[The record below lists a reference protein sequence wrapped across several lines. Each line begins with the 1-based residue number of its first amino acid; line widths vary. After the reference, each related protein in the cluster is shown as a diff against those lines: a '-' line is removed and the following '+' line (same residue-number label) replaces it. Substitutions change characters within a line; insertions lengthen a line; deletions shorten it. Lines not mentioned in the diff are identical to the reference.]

1 MIDVDNLKG
10 MDFYFEDVALERETT
25 FATRCV
31 ACDGPITGRGYA
43 PIVSKYREYC
53 PICQGAISSAKS
65 AARAKQKATRRR
77 MLDNEQ
83 RA

>member
-1 MIDVDNLKG
+1 VGLGGSVIDVDNLKG

-53 PICQGAISSAKS
+53 PIW
-65 AARAKQKATRRR
+65 AKQKATRRR
-77 MLDNEQ
+77 MLDNKQ